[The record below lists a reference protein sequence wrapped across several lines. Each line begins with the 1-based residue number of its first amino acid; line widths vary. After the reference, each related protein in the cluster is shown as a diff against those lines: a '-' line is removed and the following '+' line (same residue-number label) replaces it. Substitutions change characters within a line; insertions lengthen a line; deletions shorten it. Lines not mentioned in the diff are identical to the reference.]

1 MLEYK
6 YKYKHKYQGLLLYVV
21 AEVWASRKDGI

>member
-6 YKYKHKYQGLLLYVV
+6 YKYKPEDLCGFSFTLFKVIQLRL
-21 AEVWASRKDGI
+21 IM